1 MINKYVFNNF
11 FKHEKKTL
19 IFWTLSILIFYIFQ
33 IGVLPHL
40 FGNLSTQIN
49 QLKTNFK
56 LDFKKLNTLTYLVI
70 FIVIMILISLFEK
83 LKKNFEAY
91 IQPKYLLYIRRTILE
106 KILNRYSH
114 DFKELNKGDLVTRI
128 VTISNG
134 IWDSIYIFA
143 NTIFQRVI
151 AILITI
157 IYFFCNDWRL
167 GVVILIC
174 SCLYLYV
181 FQRNV
186 MKALSLSVNKEKKVF
201 ELSEQLNDQ
210 LSNLMNVYINN
221 QEKNII
227 NKSNYFLSKYGES
240 IEKEV
245 NTYGD
250 IFLVNNSLLII
261 ISVIMLAISY
271 YQLYSGNITTAIF
284 ISILIVIGMFIHNG
298 YLINQ
303 ESYPFI
309 VKMAPLISSRQ
320 FLENIF
326 KDTSSGNYKEEVRGS
341 ISFKNVYFRYTKD
354 QQYILNNFNLIIKP
368 KQKIAILGQSGSG
381 KSTICKL
388 LLQFYQPEKGKI
400 LIDGNPIQK
409 YQSEFLRKNIV
420 YVNQKTQLFNK
431 NIITNIRFGNDSSD
445 EKILELINKYN
456 LDIFNNLS
464 NSVYSE
470 AGVEGSNL
478 SLGMQKVVIILR
490 GILRSGKVILFDEPL
505 SGLDKKTRQN
515 VIRLIK
521 DTCKNKTVIIVTHDQ
536 EIIPYVDKVV
546 KLHQVN
552 NQS

>member
-1 MINKYVFNNF
+1 
-11 FKHEKKTL
+11 
-19 IFWTLSILIFYIFQ
+19 
-33 IGVLPHL
+33 
-40 FGNLSTQIN
+40 
-49 QLKTNFK
+49 
-56 LDFKKLNTLTYLVI
+56 
-70 FIVIMILISLFEK
+70 
-83 LKKNFEAY
+83 
-91 IQPKYLLYIRRTILE
+91 
-106 KILNRYSH
+106 
-114 DFKELNKGDLVTRI
+114 
-128 VTISNG
+128 
-134 IWDSIYIFA
+134 
-143 NTIFQRVI
+143 
-151 AILITI
+151 
-157 IYFFCNDWRL
+157 
-167 GVVILIC
+167 
-174 SCLYLYV
+174 
-181 FQRNV
+181 
-186 MKALSLSVNKEKKVF
+186 MKALGLSVNKEKKVF

-227 NKSNYFLSKYGES
+227 TKSNYFLSKYGES

-261 ISVIMLAISY
+261 ISLIILAISY
-271 YQLYSGNITTAIF
+271 YQLYSGKITTAIF

-326 KDTSSGNYKEEVRGS
+326 KDTTSGNYKEEVRGS
-341 ISFKNVYFRYTKD
+341 ISFKNVYFRYNKD
-354 QQYILNNFNLIIKP
+354 QQYILNNFNLVIKP
-368 KQKIAILGQSGSG
+368 NQKIAILGQSGSG

-445 EKILELINKYN
+445 EKILELIDKYN

-490 GILRSGKVILFDEPL
+490 GILRSGKIILLL
-505 SGLDKKTRQN
+505 SNL
-515 VIRLIK
+515 LLWYSMIK
-521 DTCKNKTVIIVTHDQ
+521 
-536 EIIPYVDKVV
+536 
-546 KLHQVN
+546 L
-552 NQS
+552 S

>member
-1 MINKYVFNNF
+1 MINKYIFSNF
-11 FKHEKKTL
+11 FKNEKKTI

-40 FGNLSTQIN
+40 FGNLSTKID
-49 QLKTNFK
+49 QLGTNFK
-56 LDFKKLNTLTYLVI
+56 LDFKNLNTITYLFI
-70 FIVIMILISLFEK
+70 FIIIMVFISLFEK
-83 LKKNFEAY
+83 LKKNFEGY
-91 IQPKYLLYIRRTILE
+91 IQPKYLLYLRRTILE
-106 KILNRYSH
+106 KILKRYSQ
-114 DFKELNKGDLVTRI
+114 DFKDLSKGDLVTRI

-143 NTIFQRVI
+143 NTIFQRII
-151 AILITI
+151 AIVITI
-157 IYFFCNDWRL
+157 IYFFINDWRL
-167 GVVILIC
+167 GIVILVC
-174 SCLYLYV
+174 SIFYLYI
-181 FQRNV
+181 FQRNI
-186 MKALSLSVNKEKKVF
+186 MRALTLSVTKEKKVF
-201 ELSEQLNDQ
+201 HLSEQLNDQ

-221 QEKNII
+221 QQQSII

-240 IEKEV
+240 IHKEV
-245 NTYGD
+245 NTYGN
-250 IFLVNNSLLII
+250 IFLINNTLLIL
-261 ISVIMLAISY
+261 ISLIMLSISY
-271 YQLYSGNITTAIF
+271 YQLYTKNISTAIF

-303 ESYPFI
+303 ESYPLI
-309 VKMAPLISSRQ
+309 IKMAPLLSSKD
-320 FLENIF
+320 FLKNIF
-326 KDTSSGNYKEEVRGS
+326 QDTSDGTYKQKISGT
-341 ISFKNVYFRYTKD
+341 IQFKNVFFRYEKNQD
-354 QQYILNNFNLIIKP
+354 FILNNFNLLIKP
-368 KQKIAILGQSGSG
+368 NQKIAILGQSGSG

-400 LIDGNPIQK
+400 LIDGNLIQK

-445 EKILELINKYN
+445 DQILNLINKYN

-478 SLGMQKVVIILR
+478 SLGMQKIVIILR
-490 GILRSGKVILFDEPL
+490 GILRSGKIILFDEPL
-505 SGLDKKTRQN
+505 AGLDRKTRQN
-515 VIRLIK
+515 VIKLIK
-521 DTCKNKTVIIVTHDQ
+521 DTCKDKTVIIVTHDQ

-546 KLHQVN
+546 RLNQLN